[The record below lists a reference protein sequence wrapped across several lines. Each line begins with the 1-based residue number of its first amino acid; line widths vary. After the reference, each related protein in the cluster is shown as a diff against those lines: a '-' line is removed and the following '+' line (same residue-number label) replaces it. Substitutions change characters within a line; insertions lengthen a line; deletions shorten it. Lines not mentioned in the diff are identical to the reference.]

1 MKMDLTVYN
10 PQKGRLETIFVE
22 LTADNTTWF
31 DYCEKTGDIA
41 MITDWDGDLLIT
53 GHGRDYPIRVYD
65 ASRSLVNYDQLQAKA
80 LQRQTLKQQG

>member
-1 MKMDLTVYN
+1 MDLTVYN
-10 PQKGRLETIFVE
+10 PQKGRLETISVE
-22 LTADNTTWF
+22 LTADNTTRF
-31 DYCEKTGDIA
+31 DDCEKADDIA

-53 GHGRDYPIRVYD
+53 GHGRDYPIRIYG

>member
-1 MKMDLTVYN
+1 MY

-31 DYCEKTGDIA
+31 DDCEKPEDIA

-53 GHGRDYPIRVYD
+53 GCGRDYPLRVYS

-80 LQRQTLKQQG
+80 LQRQTLIQQG